1 MINPIE
7 TLTFKLTGLTDSLEK
22 RSDRSAKRVAR
33 AITGPRDPEGI
44 KLVGVGVVCLLSTL
58 FLPGCNPFTDG
69 TKPDLTTVSEE
80 AKKLAGQTKE
90 KTSTPWKLCQT
101 QMKMSYPIV
110 CNFSKSKS
118 SPRVINRRNPV

>member
-58 FLPGCNPFTDG
+58 FLPGCNPFTDR
-69 TKPDLTTVSEE
+69 TKPDPKIHKEPSKE
-80 AKKLAGQTKE
+80 AKDLANKRIAEDNAVWE
-90 KTSTPWKLCQT
+90 K
-101 QMKMSYPIV
+101 I
-110 CNFSKSKS
+110 S
-118 SPRVINRRNPV
+118 SFFRVNRENP